1 MPLCYWKLCTC
12 PDTQPCS
19 EHHGNHCGLF
29 NGLQITN
36 NNQVVDGITRNTD
49 AAILRITA
57 DEATID
63 MEIAKA
69 EQRKLE
75 LEKMKR
81 DLEAAFDGARNIGQR
96 RAAIQKGMQAYTTA
110 NDVNQEALAAAQ
122 QVYALTTG
130 WASAFG
136 AMSTKLI
143 RPYSDS
149 TGYCDCYSTK
159 VAQLAAID
167 SQISASQAQWNT
179 DNAEMAQYRSHLWSI
194 VKAPATIVTGL
205 GIWAYILFGWGAVF
219 IKAMFFILLVIAI
232 MVIAFVL
239 RLLYLK
245 KQMAALAKQLLG
257 LQLIYYRVQ
266 SIGTCKKFPGEEQY
280 YENIWWQ
287 DEVLKNLPDYET
299 EEQ

>member
-1 MPLCYWKLCTC
+1 MSFCYWKLCTC

-49 AAILRITA
+49 AAILRMTA

-63 MEIAKA
+63 MEIAKV
-69 EQRKLE
+69 EQRKQQLE
-75 LEKMKR
+75 NMKR
-81 DLEAAFDGARNIGQR
+81 DLDTAFDGANSIGQR
-96 RAAIQKGMQAYTTA
+96 RAAIQKGMQAYATA
-110 NDVNQEALAAAQ
+110 NEVNQEAASAAQ
-122 QVYALTTG
+122 QAYALTVG
-130 WASAFG
+130 WQSAIG

-143 RPYSDS
+143 QPYSDP
-149 TGYCDCYSTK
+149 TGYCDCYTTK
-159 VAQLAAID
+159 LDQLAAID
-167 SQISASQAQWNT
+167 GQISNSRARWNA
-179 DNAEMAQYRSHLWSI
+179 DNAELARYRSHLWNI

-205 GIWAYILFGWGAVF
+205 GIWAYIIFGWGAALM
-219 IKAMFFILLVIAI
+219 KAMFVILLVVAI
-232 MVIAFVL
+232 MVIAFLL

-245 KQMAALAKQLLG
+245 KRMATLARQLLG

-266 SIGTCKKFPGEEQY
+266 SIGTCKKFAGEEQY

-287 DEVLKNLPDYET
+287 DEVLKNLPDYKAED
-299 EEQ
+299 Q